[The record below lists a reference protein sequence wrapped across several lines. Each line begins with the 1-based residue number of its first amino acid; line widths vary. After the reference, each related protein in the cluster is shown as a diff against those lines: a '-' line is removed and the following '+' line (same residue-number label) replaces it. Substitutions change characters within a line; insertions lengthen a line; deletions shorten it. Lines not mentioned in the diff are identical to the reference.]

1 MLCSKVVLRVFFEF
15 TIFLCYYSFVYL
27 SWFSRDYAAELVC
40 WLIHGPPSLFPTLI
54 SYRDNS
60 NVHAIY
66 SFYRCCLVQWH
77 SARNAIC
84 HEKVEGNKVKE

>member
-15 TIFLCYYSFVYL
+15 TIFLCSFSFVYL
-27 SWFSRDYAAELVC
+27 SWFSRDYAAESVC
-40 WLIHGPPSLFPTLI
+40 WLIHAPPSLFHCLF
-54 SYRDNS
+54 SYHVNS
-60 NVHAIY
+60 NVRAIY
-66 SFYRCCLVQWH
+66 SFHRFCLVQWH